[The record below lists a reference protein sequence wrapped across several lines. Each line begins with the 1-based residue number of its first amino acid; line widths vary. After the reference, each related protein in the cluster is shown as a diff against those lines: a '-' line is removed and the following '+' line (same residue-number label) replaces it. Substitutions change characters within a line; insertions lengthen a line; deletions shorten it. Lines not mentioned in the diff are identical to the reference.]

1 MHLQIVTPEQV
12 LFSGEVN
19 EVAVPGI
26 NGEFQMLDHHAP
38 IVSVLRKGSIKLA
51 SDVQIPEKVQSQFQ
65 QEGGKKVFAI
75 DGGVVES
82 KNNKVT
88 ILVD

>member
-12 LFSGEVN
+12 LFSGEVH

-26 NGEFQMLDHHAP
+26 NGEFQMLNNHAP
-38 IVSVLRKGSIKLA
+38 IVSVLKKGKIKLA
-51 SDVQIPEKVQSQFQ
+51 KDIQIPEKVQHQFQ
-65 QEGGKKVFAI
+65 LVDGKKVFLI
-75 DGGVVES
+75 NGGVVES
-82 KNNKVT
+82 KDNKVT

>member
-19 EVAVPGI
+19 EVSLPGV
-26 NGEFQMLDHHAP
+26 NGEFQMLNNHAP
-38 IVSVLRKGSIKLA
+38 IVSVLKKGAIKLA
-51 SDVQIPEKVQSQFQ
+51 SDVQLPEKVQHQFQ
-65 QEGGKKVFAI
+65 TQNGKKVFAI
-75 DGGVVES
+75 SGGIVES
-82 KNNKVT
+82 KDNKVS